1 MLEVKP
7 DGSISLT
14 RGDTGIF
21 NLALVDSDGNQYV
34 PHEGDRIVFSM
45 AKAPGDEVILQ
56 KDVDMGT
63 MQLRLDPEDTKSL
76 DFATYSYDLQL
87 TDYLDNVTTVLLS
100 KIKFTKEVG

>member
-1 MLEVKP
+1 M
-7 DGSISLT
+7 
-14 RGDTGIF
+14 
-21 NLALVDSDGNQYV
+21 
-34 PHEGDRIVFSM
+34 FSM

-56 KDVDMGT
+56 KDVDMDT

-100 KIKFTKEVG
+100 RIKFTKEVG